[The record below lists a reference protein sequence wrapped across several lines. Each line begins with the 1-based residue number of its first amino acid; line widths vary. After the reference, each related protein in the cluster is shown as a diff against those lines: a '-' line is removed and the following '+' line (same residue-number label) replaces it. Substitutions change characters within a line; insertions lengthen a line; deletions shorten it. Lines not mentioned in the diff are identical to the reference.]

1 MWDERLND
9 EKSGTAGNSVIDTPE
24 TGSSFSAA
32 GDMTDKPENTSGTAS
47 PAEVTGDAA
56 AAAEVTGGAAS
67 PAEVTGGAA
76 SPAEVT
82 GGAAS
87 PAEVTGGTAVNPF
100 ADAHSWNTGKY
111 AGTYSGSETDSGTG
125 SDSSGGFSNGGYT
138 YSTRTDTPAGGAG
151 GSYGTAGQ
159 TGRNFSYGSAGSAG
173 AGGVYGSA
181 GAAGRNSSYGSAGS
195 AGAGGAYGSAG
206 AAARNSSYGS
216 AGSAGAGGAYGSAGA
231 AGRNSSYGSAGAPG
245 TGVPYGSGTTG
256 RGNNAAGSGRYYDY
270 SRNGSGNNG
279 GAGGTGR
286 GSNRRG
292 RVKGRLAAIL
302 AVILFF
308 ILGAGAGAYIS
319 SRGSTASMQSS
330 PAGAESKTEGSART
344 GEKTG
349 KDGSH
354 QGGSSQAEKRDA
366 DESAPVS
373 TESLF
378 SENPSIR
385 QVEAVDAQA
394 AGVDTVVADVAE
406 NVMPAIVS
414 VFNKYTEEAQFFGH
428 PYTQENESTG
438 SGIIIGESDGE
449 ILIVTNNHVVEGADS
464 LSVQFID
471 EENCQ
476 AALKGTNVSSDLAVI
491 AVKLSD
497 LSDQT
502 KNSIAIAGLG
512 DSDAL
517 RIGERVIAIGNALGY
532 GQSVT
537 VGYVSALNRE
547 FSEEDGITGT
557 FIQTDAAIN
566 PGNSGGALLNAEG
579 KVIGINSNKIGG
591 NAIEGMGFAI
601 PISKAI
607 PIIDDL
613 KVQESKTKVAEE
625 ERGVLG
631 IRGIS
636 VTSDVASAYNMPV
649 GAYVEEIV
657 AESGAADSD
666 LVKGDVIT
674 GVNGTEVT
682 SMESLAAQL
691 SYYSAGTEVTLTIQ
705 HPLDGGDYEERE
717 VKVVLS
723 KASDL
728 PTQESHRDS
737 EGLEQGELEEGI
749 PDEDSQSLFPFM
761 FGF

>member
-1 MWDERLND
+1 MWDERVND
-9 EKSGTAGNSVIDTPE
+9 ENSGNVGQSGTDTPD
-24 TGSSFSAA
+24 TGFSFNTAGDLTEKQENSPGTTAPENISSAA
-32 GDMTDKPENTSGTAS
+32 
-47 PAEVTGDAA
+47 
-56 AAAEVTGGAAS
+56 
-67 PAEVTGGAA
+67 
-76 SPAEVT
+76 
-82 GGAAS
+82 
-87 PAEVTGGTAVNPF
+87 AVNPF

-111 AGTYSGSETDSGTG
+111 AGTNDESPDKDGGRTAESGDSYQTRDTSAAAFGGGGSGTG
-125 SDSSGGFSNGGYT
+125 FGANTGASESSGGFSNGGYT
-138 YSTRTDTPAGGAG
+138 YSTRTDTSASGAG
-151 GSYGTAGQ
+151 SAYSSAGAPGSG
-159 TGRNFSYGSAGSAG
+159 GSGAFGSAG
-173 AGGVYGSA
+173 APGSGGAYGPA
-181 GAAGRNSSYGSAGS
+181 GAAGRNPSYGGSAGPAGTSGPDAS
-195 AGAGGAYGSAG
+195 AG
-206 AAARNSSYGS
+206 
-216 AGSAGAGGAYGSAGA
+216 
-231 AGRNSSYGSAGAPG
+231 
-245 TGVPYGSGTTG
+245 TGG
-256 RGNNAAGSGRYYDY
+256 RGTNAVGTGRYYDY
-270 SRNGSGNNG
+270 SRNSSGNNG
-279 GAGGTGR
+279 GAGN
-286 GSNRRG
+286 GSGRRG
-292 RVKGRLAAIL
+292 KAKGRLAAIL

-319 SRGSTASMQSS
+319 SRGSISS
-330 PAGAESKTEGSART
+330 TSSSSAGAESKTEGSARVE
-344 GEKTG
+344 EKTG
-349 KDGSH
+349 KD
-354 QGGSSQAEKRDA
+354 SSQEVGSAPAEKKDA
-366 DESAPVS
+366 GEDTPVS

-476 AALKGTNVSSDLAVI
+476 AALKGTNAASDLAVI

-512 DSDAL
+512 DSNSL
-517 RIGERVIAIGNALGY
+517 RIGEQVIAIGNALGY

-579 KVIGINSNKIGG
+579 KVVGINSNKIGG

-613 KVQESKTKVAEE
+613 KMQESKTKVAEE

-649 GAYVEEIV
+649 GAYVEEVI
-657 AESGAADSD
+657 EGSGAADSN
-666 LVKGDVIT
+666 LVKGDVIIA
-674 GVNGTEVT
+674 VNGTEVT
-682 SMESLAAQL
+682 SMESLATQL
-691 SYYSAGTEVTLTIQ
+691 SYYSAGTEVTLTIK
-705 HPLDGGDYEERE
+705 HPVDGGDYEERE

-728 PTQESHRDS
+728 PTQESRGDM
-737 EGLEQGELEEGI
+737 GEQQQGQLEEGI
-749 PDEDSQSLFPFM
+749 PDESTQGLFPFM

>member
-1 MWDERLND
+1 MWDERVND
-9 EKSGTAGNSVIDTPE
+9 ENSGNVGQSGTDTPD
-24 TGSSFSAA
+24 TGFSFNTA
-32 GDMTDKPENTSGTAS
+32 GDMTEKQENSPGTTAPEKISS
-47 PAEVTGDAA
+47 AA
-56 AAAEVTGGAAS
+56 
-67 PAEVTGGAA
+67 
-76 SPAEVT
+76 
-82 GGAAS
+82 
-87 PAEVTGGTAVNPF
+87 AVNPF

-111 AGTYSGSETDSGTG
+111 AGTNDESPDKDGGRTAVSGDSYQTRDTSAAAFGGGGSGTG
-125 SDSSGGFSNGGYT
+125 FGANTGASESSGGFSNGGYT
-138 YSTRTDTPAGGAG
+138 YSTRTDTSASG
-151 GSYGTAGQ
+151 
-159 TGRNFSYGSAGSAG
+159 AGSA
-173 AGGVYGSA
+173 YSSA
-181 GAAGRNSSYGSAGS
+181 GASGSGGS
-195 AGAGGAYGSAG
+195 GAYGSAG
-206 AAARNSSYGS
+206 APGS
-216 AGSAGAGGAYGSAGA
+216 GGSGAYGSVGASGSGGAFGSTGMAGSGSA
-231 AGRNSSYGSAGAPG
+231 YGPVGGAGRNPSYGGSAGPSGTSGPDASAG
-245 TGVPYGSGTTG
+245 TGG
-256 RGNNAAGSGRYYDY
+256 RGTNAVGTGRYYDY
-270 SRNGSGNNG
+270 SRNSSGNNG
-279 GAGGTGR
+279 GAGN
-286 GSNRRG
+286 GSGRRG
-292 RVKGRLAAIL
+292 KAKGRLAAIL

-319 SRGSTASMQSS
+319 SRGSISS
-330 PAGAESKTEGSART
+330 TSSSSAGAESKTEGSARVE
-344 GEKTG
+344 EKTG
-349 KDGSH
+349 KD
-354 QGGSSQAEKRDA
+354 SSQEVGSAPAEKKDA
-366 DESAPVS
+366 GEDTPVS

-476 AALKGTNVSSDLAVI
+476 AALKGTNAASDLAVI

-512 DSDAL
+512 DSNSL
-517 RIGERVIAIGNALGY
+517 RIGEQVIAIGNALGY

-579 KVIGINSNKIGG
+579 KVVGINSNKIGG

-613 KVQESKTKVAEE
+613 KMQESKTKVAEE

-649 GAYVEEIV
+649 GAYVEEVI
-657 AESGAADSD
+657 EGSGAADSN
-666 LVKGDVIT
+666 LVKGDVIIA
-674 GVNGTEVT
+674 VNGTEVT
-682 SMESLAAQL
+682 SMESLATQL
-691 SYYSAGTEVTLTIQ
+691 SYYSAGTEVTLTIK
-705 HPLDGGDYEERE
+705 HPVDGGDYEERE

-728 PTQESHRDS
+728 PTQESRGDM
-737 EGLEQGELEEGI
+737 GEQQQGQLEEGI
-749 PDEDSQSLFPFM
+749 PDESTQGLFPFM

>member
-1 MWDERLND
+1 MWDERVND
-9 EKSGTAGNSVIDTPE
+9 ENSGNVGQSGTDTPD
-24 TGSSFSAA
+24 TGFSFNTA
-32 GDMTDKPENTSGTAS
+32 GDMTEKQENSPGTTAPENISS
-47 PAEVTGDAA
+47 AA
-56 AAAEVTGGAAS
+56 V
-67 PAEVTGGAA
+67 
-76 SPAEVT
+76 
-82 GGAAS
+82 
-87 PAEVTGGTAVNPF
+87 VNPF

-111 AGTYSGSETDSGTG
+111 AGTNDESSVKDRGRTAVSGDSYQTRDTSAAAFSGSGSGTG
-125 SDSSGGFSNGGYT
+125 FGANTGASESSGGFSNGGYT
-138 YSTRTDTPAGGAG
+138 YSTRTDTSASGAG
-151 GSYGTAGQ
+151 SAYSSAGAPGSGGSGAYSSAGAP
-159 TGRNFSYGSAGSAG
+159 GSGGSGAYGSSGAPGSGGSGAFGSAG
-173 AGGVYGSA
+173 AHGS
-181 GAAGRNSSYGSAGS
+181 
-195 AGAGGAYGSAG
+195 
-206 AAARNSSYGS
+206 
-216 AGSAGAGGAYGSAGA
+216 GGAYGSAGA
-231 AGRNSSYGSAGAPG
+231 AGRNPSYGGSAGPSGTSGPDASAG
-245 TGVPYGSGTTG
+245 TGG
-256 RGNNAAGSGRYYDY
+256 RGTNAVGTGRYYDY
-270 SRNGSGNNG
+270 SRNSSGNNG
-279 GAGGTGR
+279 GAGN
-286 GSNRRG
+286 GSGRRG
-292 RVKGRLAAIL
+292 KAKGRLAAIL

-319 SRGSTASMQSS
+319 SRGSISTTSS
-330 PAGAESKTEGSART
+330 SAGAESKTEGSARVE
-344 GEKTG
+344 EKTG
-349 KDGSH
+349 KDNSQEVGSTP
-354 QGGSSQAEKRDA
+354 AEKKDA
-366 DESAPVS
+366 DESTPVS

-394 AGVDTVVADVAE
+394 AGVNTVVADVAE

-476 AALKGTNVSSDLAVI
+476 AALKGTNAASDLAVI

-512 DSDAL
+512 DSNSL
-517 RIGERVIAIGNALGY
+517 RIGEQVIAIGNALGY

-579 KVIGINSNKIGG
+579 KVVGINSNKIGG

-613 KVQESKTKVAEE
+613 KMQESKTKVAEE

-649 GAYVEEIV
+649 GAYVEEVI
-657 AESGAADSD
+657 EGSGAADSN
-666 LVKGDVIT
+666 LVKGDVIIA
-674 GVNGTEVT
+674 VNGTEVT
-682 SMESLAAQL
+682 SMESLATQL
-691 SYYSAGTEVTLTIQ
+691 SYYSAGTEVTLTIK
-705 HPLDGGDYEERE
+705 HPVDGGDYEERE

-728 PTQESHRDS
+728 PTQESRGDM
-737 EGLEQGELEEGI
+737 GEQQQGQLEEGI
-749 PDEDSQSLFPFM
+749 PDESTQGLFPFM

>member
-1 MWDERLND
+1 MWDERVND
-9 EKSGTAGNSVIDTPE
+9 ENSGNVGQSGTDTPD
-24 TGSSFSAA
+24 TGFSFNTA
-32 GDMTDKPENTSGTAS
+32 GDMTEKQENSPGTTAPENISS
-47 PAEVTGDAA
+47 AA
-56 AAAEVTGGAAS
+56 
-67 PAEVTGGAA
+67 
-76 SPAEVT
+76 
-82 GGAAS
+82 
-87 PAEVTGGTAVNPF
+87 AVNPF

-111 AGTYSGSETDSGTG
+111 AGTNDESSVKDRGRTAVSGDSYQTRDTSAAAFSGSGSGTG
-125 SDSSGGFSNGGYT
+125 FGANTGASESSGGFSNGGYT
-138 YSTRTDTPAGGAG
+138 YSTRTDTSASG
-151 GSYGTAGQ
+151 
-159 TGRNFSYGSAGSAG
+159 AGSA
-173 AGGVYGSA
+173 YSSA
-181 GAAGRNSSYGSAGS
+181 GAPGSGGS
-195 AGAGGAYGSAG
+195 GAYGSAG
-206 AAARNSSYGS
+206 APGSGGSGAYGS
-216 AGSAGAGGAYGSAGA
+216 SGAPGSGGSGAFGSAGAPGSGGAYGSAGA
-231 AGRNSSYGSAGAPG
+231 AGRNPSYGGSAGPSGTSGPDASAG
-245 TGVPYGSGTTG
+245 TGG
-256 RGNNAAGSGRYYDY
+256 RGTNAVGTGRYYDY
-270 SRNGSGNNG
+270 SRNSSGNNG
-279 GAGGTGR
+279 GAGN
-286 GSNRRG
+286 GSGRRG
-292 RVKGRLAAIL
+292 KAKGRLAAIL

-319 SRGSTASMQSS
+319 SRGSISTTSS
-330 PAGAESKTEGSART
+330 SAGAESKTEGSARVE
-344 GEKTG
+344 EKTG
-349 KDGSH
+349 KDNSQEVGSTP
-354 QGGSSQAEKRDA
+354 AEKKDA
-366 DESAPVS
+366 DESTPVS

-394 AGVDTVVADVAE
+394 AGVNTVVADVAE

-512 DSDAL
+512 DSNSL
-517 RIGERVIAIGNALGY
+517 RIGEQVIAIGNALGY

-579 KVIGINSNKIGG
+579 KVVGINSNKIGG

-649 GAYVEEIV
+649 GAYVEEVI
-657 AESGAADSD
+657 EGSGAADSN
-666 LVKGDVIT
+666 LVKGDVIIA
-674 GVNGTEVT
+674 VNGTEVT
-682 SMESLAAQL
+682 SMESLATQL
-691 SYYSAGTEVTLTIQ
+691 SYYSAGTEVTLTIK
-705 HPLDGGDYEERE
+705 HPVDGGDYEERE

-728 PTQESHRDS
+728 PTQESRGDM
-737 EGLEQGELEEGI
+737 GEQQQGQLEEGI
-749 PDEDSQSLFPFM
+749 PDESTQGLFPFM

>member
-1 MWDERLND
+1 MWDERVND
-9 EKSGTAGNSVIDTPE
+9 ENSGNVGQSGTDTPD
-24 TGSSFSAA
+24 TGFSFNTA
-32 GDMTDKPENTSGTAS
+32 GDMTEKQENSPGTTAPENISS
-47 PAEVTGDAA
+47 AA
-56 AAAEVTGGAAS
+56 
-67 PAEVTGGAA
+67 
-76 SPAEVT
+76 
-82 GGAAS
+82 
-87 PAEVTGGTAVNPF
+87 AVNPF

-111 AGTYSGSETDSGTG
+111 AGTNDESSVKDRGRTAVSGDSYQTRDTSAAAFSGSGSGAGFGANTG
-125 SDSSGGFSNGGYT
+125 ASESSGGFSNGGYT
-138 YSTRTDTPAGGAG
+138 YSTRTDTSASG
-151 GSYGTAGQ
+151 
-159 TGRNFSYGSAGSAG
+159 AGSA
-173 AGGVYGSA
+173 YSSA
-181 GAAGRNSSYGSAGS
+181 GAPGSGGS
-195 AGAGGAYGSAG
+195 GAYGSAG
-206 AAARNSSYGS
+206 APGS
-216 AGSAGAGGAYGSAGA
+216 GGSGAYGSVGASGSGGAFGSTGMAGSGSA
-231 AGRNSSYGSAGAPG
+231 YGPVGGAGRNPSYGGSAGPSGTSGPDASAG
-245 TGVPYGSGTTG
+245 TGG
-256 RGNNAAGSGRYYDY
+256 RGTNAVGTGRYYDY
-270 SRNGSGNNG
+270 SRNSSGNNG
-279 GAGGTGR
+279 GAGN
-286 GSNRRG
+286 GSGRRG
-292 RVKGRLAAIL
+292 KAKGRLAAIL

-319 SRGSTASMQSS
+319 SRGSISS
-330 PAGAESKTEGSART
+330 TSSSSAGAESKTEGSARVE
-344 GEKTG
+344 EKTG
-349 KDGSH
+349 KD
-354 QGGSSQAEKRDA
+354 SSQEVGSAPAEKKDA
-366 DESAPVS
+366 GEDTPVS

-394 AGVDTVVADVAE
+394 AGADTVVADVAE

-476 AALKGTNVSSDLAVI
+476 AALKGTNAASDLAVI

-512 DSDAL
+512 DSNSL
-517 RIGERVIAIGNALGY
+517 RIGEQVIAIGNALGY

-579 KVIGINSNKIGG
+579 KVVGINSNKIGG

-613 KVQESKTKVAEE
+613 KMQESKTKVAEE

-649 GAYVEEIV
+649 GAYVEEVI
-657 AESGAADSD
+657 EGSGAADSN
-666 LVKGDVIT
+666 LVKGDVIIA
-674 GVNGTEVT
+674 VNGTEVT
-682 SMESLAAQL
+682 SMESLATQL
-691 SYYSAGTEVTLTIQ
+691 SYYSAGTEVTLTIK
-705 HPLDGGDYEERE
+705 HPVDGGDYEERE

-728 PTQESHRDS
+728 PTQESRRDT
-737 EGLEQGELEEGI
+737 GEQGQLEEGI
-749 PDEDSQSLFPFM
+749 PDEYDQGLFPFM

>member
-1 MWDERLND
+1 MWDERVND
-9 EKSGTAGNSVIDTPE
+9 ENSGNVGQSGTDTPD
-24 TGSSFSAA
+24 TGFSFNTA
-32 GDMTDKPENTSGTAS
+32 GDMTEKQENSPRTTAPENISS
-47 PAEVTGDAA
+47 AA
-56 AAAEVTGGAAS
+56 
-67 PAEVTGGAA
+67 
-76 SPAEVT
+76 
-82 GGAAS
+82 
-87 PAEVTGGTAVNPF
+87 AVNPF

-111 AGTYSGSETDSGTG
+111 AGTNDESSVKDRDITAVSGGSYQTRDTSAAAFGGSGSGTG
-125 SDSSGGFSNGGYT
+125 FGANTGASESSGGFSNGGYT
-138 YSTRTDTPAGGAG
+138 YSTRTDTSASG
-151 GSYGTAGQ
+151 
-159 TGRNFSYGSAGSAG
+159 AGSA
-173 AGGVYGSA
+173 YSSA
-181 GAAGRNSSYGSAGS
+181 GAPGSGGS
-195 AGAGGAYGSAG
+195 GAYGSAG
-206 AAARNSSYGS
+206 APGSGGAFGS
-216 AGSAGAGGAYGSAGA
+216 AGMAGSGGAYGPAGA
-231 AGRNSSYGSAGAPG
+231 AGRNPSYGGSAGPAGTSGPDASAG
-245 TGVPYGSGTTG
+245 TGG
-256 RGNNAAGSGRYYDY
+256 RGTNAVGAGRYYDY
-270 SRNGSGNNG
+270 SRNSSGNNG
-279 GAGGTGR
+279 GAGN
-286 GSNRRG
+286 GSGRRG
-292 RVKGRLAAIL
+292 KAKGRLAAIL

-319 SRGSTASMQSS
+319 SRGSISTTSS
-330 PAGAESKTEGSART
+330 SAGAESKTEGSARVE
-344 GEKTG
+344 EKTG
-349 KDGSH
+349 KDNSQEVGST
-354 QGGSSQAEKRDA
+354 QAEKKDA
-366 DESAPVS
+366 DESTPVS

-394 AGVDTVVADVAE
+394 AGVNTVVADVAE

-476 AALKGTNVSSDLAVI
+476 AALKGTNAASDLAVI

-502 KNSIAIAGLG
+502 KNTIAIAGLG
-512 DSDAL
+512 DSNSL
-517 RIGERVIAIGNALGY
+517 RIGEQVIAIGNALGY

-579 KVIGINSNKIGG
+579 KVVGINSNKIGG

-613 KVQESKTKVAEE
+613 KMQESKTKVAEE

-674 GVNGTEVT
+674 GVNDTEVT
-682 SMESLAAQL
+682 SMESLATQL
-691 SYYSAGTEVTLTIQ
+691 SYYSAGTEVTLTIK
-705 HPLDGGDYEERE
+705 HPVDGGDYEERE

-728 PTQESHRDS
+728 PTQESRRDS
-737 EGLEQGELEEGI
+737 EGLEQGQFEEGI

>member
-1 MWDERLND
+1 
-9 EKSGTAGNSVIDTPE
+9 
-24 TGSSFSAA
+24 
-32 GDMTDKPENTSGTAS
+32 
-47 PAEVTGDAA
+47 
-56 AAAEVTGGAAS
+56 
-67 PAEVTGGAA
+67 
-76 SPAEVT
+76 
-82 GGAAS
+82 
-87 PAEVTGGTAVNPF
+87 
-100 ADAHSWNTGKY
+100 
-111 AGTYSGSETDSGTG
+111 
-125 SDSSGGFSNGGYT
+125 
-138 YSTRTDTPAGGAG
+138 
-151 GSYGTAGQ
+151 
-159 TGRNFSYGSAGSAG
+159 
-173 AGGVYGSA
+173 
-181 GAAGRNSSYGSAGS
+181 
-195 AGAGGAYGSAG
+195 
-206 AAARNSSYGS
+206 
-216 AGSAGAGGAYGSAGA
+216 
-231 AGRNSSYGSAGAPG
+231 
-245 TGVPYGSGTTG
+245 
-256 RGNNAAGSGRYYDY
+256 
-270 SRNGSGNNG
+270 
-279 GAGGTGR
+279 
-286 GSNRRG
+286 
-292 RVKGRLAAIL
+292 
-302 AVILFF
+302 
-308 ILGAGAGAYIS
+308 
-319 SRGSTASMQSS
+319 MQSS

-607 PIIDDL
+607 PIIDNL
-613 KVQESKTKVAEE
+613 KVQESKTKVSEE

-649 GAYVEEIV
+649 GAYVEEVI
-657 AESGAADSD
+657 EGSGAADSN
-666 LVKGDVIT
+666 LVKGDVIIA
-674 GVNGTEVT
+674 VNGTEVT
-682 SMESLAAQL
+682 SMESLATQL
-691 SYYSAGTEVTLTIQ
+691 SYYSAGTEVTLTIK
-705 HPLDGGDYEERE
+705 HPVDGGDYEERE

>member
-1 MWDERLND
+1 MWDERVND
-9 EKSGTAGNSVIDTPE
+9 ENSGNVGQSGTDTPD
-24 TGSSFSAA
+24 TGFSFNTAGDLTEKQENSPGTTAPENISSAA
-32 GDMTDKPENTSGTAS
+32 
-47 PAEVTGDAA
+47 
-56 AAAEVTGGAAS
+56 
-67 PAEVTGGAA
+67 
-76 SPAEVT
+76 
-82 GGAAS
+82 
-87 PAEVTGGTAVNPF
+87 AVNPF

-111 AGTYSGSETDSGTG
+111 AGTNDESPDKDGGRTAVSGDSFQTRDTSAAAFGGGGSGTG
-125 SDSSGGFSNGGYT
+125 FGANTGASESSGGFSNGGYT
-138 YSTRTDTPAGGAG
+138 YSTRTDTSASGAG
-151 GSYGTAGQ
+151 SAYSSAGAPGSGGSGA
-159 TGRNFSYGSAGSAG
+159 YGSSGAPGSGGSGAFGSAG
-173 AGGVYGSA
+173 APGS
-181 GAAGRNSSYGSAGS
+181 
-195 AGAGGAYGSAG
+195 
-206 AAARNSSYGS
+206 
-216 AGSAGAGGAYGSAGA
+216 GGAYGSAGA
-231 AGRNSSYGSAGAPG
+231 AGRNPSYGGSAGPSGTSGPDASAG
-245 TGVPYGSGTTG
+245 TGG
-256 RGNNAAGSGRYYDY
+256 RGTNAVGTGRYYDY
-270 SRNGSGNNG
+270 SRNSSGNNG
-279 GAGGTGR
+279 GAGN
-286 GSNRRG
+286 GSGRRG
-292 RVKGRLAAIL
+292 KAKGRLAAIL

-319 SRGSTASMQSS
+319 SRGSISTTSS
-330 PAGAESKTEGSART
+330 SAGAESKTEGSARVE
-344 GEKTG
+344 EKTG
-349 KDGSH
+349 KDNSQEVGSTP
-354 QGGSSQAEKRDA
+354 AEKKDA
-366 DESAPVS
+366 GEDTPVS

-394 AGVDTVVADVAE
+394 AGVNTVVADVAE

-476 AALKGTNVSSDLAVI
+476 AALKGTNAASDLAVI

-512 DSDAL
+512 DSNSL
-517 RIGERVIAIGNALGY
+517 RIGEQVIAIGNALGY

-579 KVIGINSNKIGG
+579 KVVGINSNKIGG

-613 KVQESKTKVAEE
+613 KMQESKTKVAEE

-649 GAYVEEIV
+649 GAYVEEVI
-657 AESGAADSD
+657 EGSGAADSN
-666 LVKGDVIT
+666 LVKGDVIIA
-674 GVNGTEVT
+674 VNGTEVT
-682 SMESLAAQL
+682 SMESLATQL
-691 SYYSAGTEVTLTIQ
+691 SYYSAGTEVTLTIK
-705 HPLDGGDYEERE
+705 HPVDGGDYEERE

-728 PTQESHRDS
+728 PTQESRGDM
-737 EGLEQGELEEGI
+737 GEQQQGQLEEGI
-749 PDEDSQSLFPFM
+749 PDESTQGLFPFM

>member
-1 MWDERLND
+1 MWDERVND
-9 EKSGTAGNSVIDTPE
+9 ENSGNVGQSGTDTPD
-24 TGSSFSAA
+24 TGFSFNTA
-32 GDMTDKPENTSGTAS
+32 GDMTEKQENSPGTTAPENISS
-47 PAEVTGDAA
+47 AA
-56 AAAEVTGGAAS
+56 
-67 PAEVTGGAA
+67 
-76 SPAEVT
+76 
-82 GGAAS
+82 
-87 PAEVTGGTAVNPF
+87 AVNPF

-111 AGTYSGSETDSGTG
+111 AGTNDESPDKDGGRTAVSGDSYQTRDTSAAAFSGSGSGTG
-125 SDSSGGFSNGGYT
+125 FGANTGASESSGGFSNGGYT
-138 YSTRTDTPAGGAG
+138 YSTRTDTSASG
-151 GSYGTAGQ
+151 
-159 TGRNFSYGSAGSAG
+159 AGSA
-173 AGGVYGSA
+173 YSSA
-181 GAAGRNSSYGSAGS
+181 GAPGSGGS
-195 AGAGGAYGSAG
+195 GAYGSSG
-206 AAARNSSYGS
+206 APGS
-216 AGSAGAGGAYGSAGA
+216 GGSGAF
-231 AGRNSSYGSAGAPG
+231 GSAGAPG
-245 TGVPYGSGTTG
+245 SGGAYGPAGAVGRNPSYGGSAGPAGTSGPDASAGTGG
-256 RGNNAAGSGRYYDY
+256 RGTNAVGTGRYYDY
-270 SRNGSGNNG
+270 SRNSSGNNG
-279 GAGGTGR
+279 GAGN
-286 GSNRRG
+286 GSGRRG
-292 RVKGRLAAIL
+292 KAKGRLAAIL

-319 SRGSTASMQSS
+319 SRGSISTTSS
-330 PAGAESKTEGSART
+330 SAGAESKTEGSARVE
-344 GEKTG
+344 EKTG
-349 KDGSH
+349 KDNSQEVGSTP
-354 QGGSSQAEKRDA
+354 AEKKDA
-366 DESAPVS
+366 GEDTPVS

-378 SENPSIR
+378 SENTSIR

-476 AALKGTNVSSDLAVI
+476 AALKGTNAASDLAVI

-512 DSDAL
+512 DSNSL
-517 RIGERVIAIGNALGY
+517 RIGEQVIAIGNALGY

-579 KVIGINSNKIGG
+579 KVVGINSNKIGG

-613 KVQESKTKVAEE
+613 KMQESKTKVAEE

-649 GAYVEEIV
+649 GAYVEEVI
-657 AESGAADSD
+657 EGSGAADSN
-666 LVKGDVIT
+666 LVKGDVIIA
-674 GVNGTEVT
+674 VNGTEVT
-682 SMESLAAQL
+682 SMESLATQL
-691 SYYSAGTEVTLTIQ
+691 SYYSAGTEVTLTIK
-705 HPLDGGDYEERE
+705 HPVDGGDYEERE

-728 PTQESHRDS
+728 PTQESRGDM
-737 EGLEQGELEEGI
+737 GEQQQGQLEEGI
-749 PDEDSQSLFPFM
+749 PDESTQGLFPFM

>member
-1 MWDERLND
+1 MWDERVND
-9 EKSGTAGNSVIDTPE
+9 ENSGNVGQSGTDTPD
-24 TGSSFSAA
+24 TGFSFNTA
-32 GDMTDKPENTSGTAS
+32 GDMTEKQENSPGTTAPENISS
-47 PAEVTGDAA
+47 AA
-56 AAAEVTGGAAS
+56 
-67 PAEVTGGAA
+67 
-76 SPAEVT
+76 
-82 GGAAS
+82 
-87 PAEVTGGTAVNPF
+87 AVNPF

-111 AGTYSGSETDSGTG
+111 AGTNDESSDKDRDITAVSGDSYQTRDTSAAAFGGSGSGTG
-125 SDSSGGFSNGGYT
+125 FGANTGASESSGGFSNGGYT
-138 YSTRTDTPAGGAG
+138 YSTRTDTSASG
-151 GSYGTAGQ
+151 
-159 TGRNFSYGSAGSAG
+159 AGSA
-173 AGGVYGSA
+173 YSSA
-181 GAAGRNSSYGSAGS
+181 GAPGSGGS
-195 AGAGGAYGSAG
+195 GAYGSAG
-206 AAARNSSYGS
+206 APGSGGAFGS
-216 AGSAGAGGAYGSAGA
+216 AGMAGSGGAYGPAGA
-231 AGRNSSYGSAGAPG
+231 AGRNPSYGESAGPAGTSGPDASAG
-245 TGVPYGSGTTG
+245 TGG
-256 RGNNAAGSGRYYDY
+256 RGTNAVGTGRYYDY
-270 SRNGSGNNG
+270 SRNSSGNNG
-279 GAGGTGR
+279 GAGN
-286 GSNRRG
+286 GSGRRG
-292 RVKGRLAAIL
+292 KAKGRLAAIL

-319 SRGSTASMQSS
+319 SRGSISTTSS
-330 PAGAESKTEGSART
+330 SAGAESKTEGSARVE
-344 GEKTG
+344 EKTG
-349 KDGSH
+349 KDN
-354 QGGSSQAEKRDA
+354 SQEVESTPAEKKDA
-366 DESAPVS
+366 DESTPVS

-394 AGVDTVVADVAE
+394 AGVNTVVADVAE

-476 AALKGTNVSSDLAVI
+476 AALKGTNAASDLAVI

-512 DSDAL
+512 DSNSL
-517 RIGERVIAIGNALGY
+517 RIGEQVIAIGNALGY

-579 KVIGINSNKIGG
+579 KVVGINSNKIGG

-613 KVQESKTKVAEE
+613 KMQESKTKVAEE

-682 SMESLAAQL
+682 SMESLATQL

-705 HPLDGGDYEERE
+705 HPVDGGDYEERE

-728 PTQESHRDS
+728 PTQESRRDS
-737 EGLEQGELEEGI
+737 EGLEQGQFEEGI

>member
-1 MWDERLND
+1 M
-9 EKSGTAGNSVIDTPE
+9 
-24 TGSSFSAA
+24 
-32 GDMTDKPENTSGTAS
+32 
-47 PAEVTGDAA
+47 
-56 AAAEVTGGAAS
+56 
-67 PAEVTGGAA
+67 
-76 SPAEVT
+76 
-82 GGAAS
+82 
-87 PAEVTGGTAVNPF
+87 
-100 ADAHSWNTGKY
+100 
-111 AGTYSGSETDSGTG
+111 
-125 SDSSGGFSNGGYT
+125 
-138 YSTRTDTPAGGAG
+138 
-151 GSYGTAGQ
+151 
-159 TGRNFSYGSAGSAG
+159 
-173 AGGVYGSA
+173 
-181 GAAGRNSSYGSAGS
+181 
-195 AGAGGAYGSAG
+195 
-206 AAARNSSYGS
+206 
-216 AGSAGAGGAYGSAGA
+216 
-231 AGRNSSYGSAGAPG
+231 
-245 TGVPYGSGTTG
+245 
-256 RGNNAAGSGRYYDY
+256 
-270 SRNGSGNNG
+270 
-279 GAGGTGR
+279 
-286 GSNRRG
+286 
-292 RVKGRLAAIL
+292 

-319 SRGSTASMQSS
+319 SRGSISS
-330 PAGAESKTEGSART
+330 TSSSSAGAESKTEGSARVE
-344 GEKTG
+344 EKTG
-349 KDGSH
+349 KD
-354 QGGSSQAEKRDA
+354 SSQEVGSAPAEKKDA
-366 DESAPVS
+366 GEDTPVS

-476 AALKGTNVSSDLAVI
+476 AALKGTNAASDLAVI

-512 DSDAL
+512 DSNSL
-517 RIGERVIAIGNALGY
+517 RIGEQVIAIGNALGY

-579 KVIGINSNKIGG
+579 KVVGINSNKIGG

-613 KVQESKTKVAEE
+613 KMQESKTKVAEE

-649 GAYVEEIV
+649 GAYVEEVI
-657 AESGAADSD
+657 EGSGAADSN
-666 LVKGDVIT
+666 LVKGDVIIA
-674 GVNGTEVT
+674 VNGTEVT
-682 SMESLAAQL
+682 SMESLATQL
-691 SYYSAGTEVTLTIQ
+691 SYYSAGTEVTLTIK
-705 HPLDGGDYEERE
+705 HPVDGGDYEERE

-728 PTQESHRDS
+728 PTQESRGDM
-737 EGLEQGELEEGI
+737 GEQQQGQLEEGI
-749 PDEDSQSLFPFM
+749 PDESTQGLFPFM